1 MNRTEG
7 YIGQHSPREARPPPR
22 NLAEMARNRSRGNRE
37 EMSTKH
43 RAGIKT
49 RTSASGPL
57 PLRVQSSAGSC
68 VHPKLSAGDH
78 RWCHNLIHVL
88 SNSNWLAEVH
98 RQRLFIAASTRT
110 CNERVL
116 WIFITSPGLY
126 VYGTLRRKLELSL
139 IEQFYKRAFTEHDE
153 ARGVVP
159 ESPCRYRGGQVEL
172 GAQAVGGRAQT
183 APVDAAGCA
192 QTKPLRPA

>member
-37 EMSTKH
+37 EISTKH

-57 PLRVQSSAGSC
+57 PLRVQSSAGPC
-68 VHPKLSAGDH
+68 VHPKLSAGGH
-78 RWCHNLIHVL
+78 RWCHNLIHLL

-126 VYGTLRRKLELSL
+126 VYRTLRRKLELSL
-139 IEQFYKRAFTEHDE
+139 IELFYKRAFTGHRE
-153 ARGVVP
+153 V
-159 ESPCRYRGGQVEL
+159 RGG
-172 GAQAVGGRAQT
+172 ASKSPR
-183 APVDAAGCA
+183 
-192 QTKPLRPA
+192 RR

>member
-7 YIGQHSPREARPPPR
+7 YIGQHSPRAARPPPR
-22 NLAEMARNRSRGNRE
+22 NLAEMARNRSRGNRKE
-37 EMSTKH
+37 ISTKH

-57 PLRVQSSAGSC
+57 PLRVQSSAGPC
-68 VHPKLSAGDH
+68 LHPKLSAGGH

-139 IEQFYKRAFTEHDE
+139 IELFYKRAFTEHFPSTTPHLTD
-153 ARGVVP
+153 P
-159 ESPCRYRGGQVEL
+159 DWL
-172 GAQAVGGRAQT
+172 
-183 APVDAAGCA
+183 
-192 QTKPLRPA
+192 LRTSHGSRHIA